1 MKTIEERAQEIA
13 DEAFDDWCFD
23 KATKQYKGA
32 FDRDECAAII
42 RADREAV
49 LRRVTEI
56 GTSLSIA
63 YDNDRKTAEFILIN
77 PANLAKLKKE
87 ARDES

>member
-49 LRRVTEI
+49 LRRVEDVLCSGNYEAI
-56 GTSLSIA
+56 GA
-63 YDNDRKTAEFILIN
+63 YQKLVQEVIRYLID
-77 PANLAKLKKE
+77 AVKKE
-87 ARDES
+87 ALE